1 MAEVIQAADA
11 NAWSINRISQC
22 FGMSRDTVTR
32 RLRDAGVPA
41 SGKRVGHPIYALRD
55 VAPALFAQSSIGEGD
70 DGHLDPGQMMPK
82 DRKDWFDSELKR
94 IKYEQ
99 EIGQLMDADEV
110 AKGVASVFKK
120 IALSLDTI
128 VDVIERDAGLDSRQL
143 QIMQKII
150 DTNRALL
157 AADISGGE

>member
-1 MAEVIQAADA
+1 
-11 NAWSINRISQC
+11 
-22 FGMSRDTVTR
+22 
-32 RLRDAGVPA
+32 
-41 SGKRVGHPIYALRD
+41 
-55 VAPALFAQSSIGEGD
+55 
-70 DGHLDPGQMMPK
+70 
-82 DRKDWFDSELKR
+82 
-94 IKYEQ
+94 
-99 EIGQLMDADEV
+99 MDADEV